1 MATPSQQSPISV
13 LPPQPVTHVSTS
25 SSASAVTHALIIL
38 MLVCWVVAVI
48 IGLWGSV
55 RQARRAAG
63 ARRKARVTGVDAGP
77 TPGLT
82 GFLDRWAV
90 WSLALVGAG
99 LILLAVAPF
108 SV

>member
-1 MATPSQQSPISV
+1 MATQSQQLPNSV
-13 LPPQPVTHVSTS
+13 LPPQPVVHAATVSS
-25 SSASAVTHALIIL
+25 VGASTHALIIVR
-38 MLVCWVVAVI
+38 LVCWALAVI
-48 IGLWGSV
+48 IGLWGSM

-99 LILLAVAPF
+99 LILLLVGTFAV
-108 SV
+108 